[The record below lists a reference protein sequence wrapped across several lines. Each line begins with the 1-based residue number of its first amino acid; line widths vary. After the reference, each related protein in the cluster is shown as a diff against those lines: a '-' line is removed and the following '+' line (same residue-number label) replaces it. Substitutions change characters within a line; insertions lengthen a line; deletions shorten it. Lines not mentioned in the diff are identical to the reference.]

1 MLTVRP
7 SVMEQLQ
14 KGNVRKAL
22 LSSVILFDK
31 FGGLYIPTIEKNLH
45 TLKRDRKCLIIALF
59 VCLISTHVFP
69 LCLDILQEVRKKNL

>member
-1 MLTVRP
+1 
-7 SVMEQLQ
+7 MEQLQ

-59 VCLISTHVFP
+59 VCLISTRLPTVPGYFT
-69 LCLDILQEVRKKNL
+69 RGKKEKSVVSTKS